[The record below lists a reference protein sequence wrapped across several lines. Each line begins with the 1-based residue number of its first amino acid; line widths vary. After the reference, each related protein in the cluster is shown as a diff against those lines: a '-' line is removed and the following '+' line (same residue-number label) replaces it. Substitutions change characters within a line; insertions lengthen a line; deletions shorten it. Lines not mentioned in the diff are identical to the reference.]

1 MPSQPPEPP
10 SDEPDLLA
18 ELSAVLADPS
28 PVPLLLAAS
37 SMGYAANVD
46 EDDGSSPFSM
56 PPKVE
61 SSPLSEQFLTL
72 TSAMMESA
80 APETDALLLI
90 WAAMFDDPLLRRR
103 IHRAVDSR
111 SQSLPEWLRSLD
123 SVSPV
128 AAASLRHELGHEE
141 TLFVEFSLSEQPVT
155 MAVAVT
161 RLGIP
166 YLEDCYPI
174 DDTIDSIQRLAADNP
189 QMPSDH
195 IELTLANARAQ
206 IEEFVDHGDHMMPP
220 TETDTWPSVRLLL
233 AWMLRLLPDGGE
245 VEEPHE
251 WTEDEIGSLV
261 TDFLASSWAQ
271 EIRSDAA
278 MHAER
283 LFDFQLTHGSGE
295 PLKWGATAVNMI
307 MGDLYPRKV
316 LADDEFMLSMP
327 TVLAAVVRFA
337 NERSGTSPEFTTSAL
352 EAIDEALPEYRRRV
366 SEGSSASGAP
376 ASGLADL
383 LGLPSDV
390 ELPEGL
396 IEQLSTMG
404 LDPNSGRGFDPRAI
418 TAEDAKLWREE
429 LRLRAGGEENLA
441 SLDEEPLPAE
451 DFSTDGI
458 SPKVLP
464 QVQALAADLARFADA
479 HFRDPEMTTAVL
491 RILNLTARTN
501 PAAFRR
507 GFAHPPAIAALC
519 WIAGKNNRWF
529 IAEVRQRTIQTMM
542 LAAGATTQPTA
553 RAKSMLKNVSYS
565 LEAQELDL
573 GDPALLTSLARA
585 DLMAMRDATI
595 E

>member
-141 TLFVEFSLSEQPVT
+141 TLFVEFSLSGQPVT

-278 MHAER
+278 MH
-283 LFDFQLTHGSGE
+283 
-295 PLKWGATAVNMI
+295 
-307 MGDLYPRKV
+307 
-316 LADDEFMLSMP
+316 
-327 TVLAAVVRFA
+327 
-337 NERSGTSPEFTTSAL
+337 
-352 EAIDEALPEYRRRV
+352 
-366 SEGSSASGAP
+366 
-376 ASGLADL
+376 
-383 LGLPSDV
+383 
-390 ELPEGL
+390 
-396 IEQLSTMG
+396 
-404 LDPNSGRGFDPRAI
+404 
-418 TAEDAKLWREE
+418 
-429 LRLRAGGEENLA
+429 
-441 SLDEEPLPAE
+441 
-451 DFSTDGI
+451 
-458 SPKVLP
+458 
-464 QVQALAADLARFADA
+464 
-479 HFRDPEMTTAVL
+479 
-491 RILNLTARTN
+491 
-501 PAAFRR
+501 
-507 GFAHPPAIAALC
+507 
-519 WIAGKNNRWF
+519 
-529 IAEVRQRTIQTMM
+529 
-542 LAAGATTQPTA
+542 
-553 RAKSMLKNVSYS
+553 
-565 LEAQELDL
+565 
-573 GDPALLTSLARA
+573 
-585 DLMAMRDATI
+585 
-595 E
+595 

>member
-103 IHRAVDSR
+103 IHRAVDPR
-111 SQSLPEWLRSLD
+111 SQSLPDWLRSLD

-161 RLGIP
+161 RLGTP

-233 AWMLRLLPDGGE
+233 VWMLRLLPDGGE

-271 EIRSDAA
+271 EVRADAA

-366 SEGSSASGAP
+366 SEGSSASGGP
-376 ASGLADL
+376 TSGLADL

-464 QVQALAADLARFADA
+464 HVQALATDLARFTDA

-491 RILNLTARTN
+491 RILNLAARTN

-507 GFAHPPAIAALC
+507 GFTHPPAIAALC

-595 E
+595 G